1 MRFSRQDIKNFD
13 GPIGDP
19 FNGPAVNKHIGQK
32 YQDPVTA
39 IAITLT
45 AVSAAG
51 SIKAGQDR
59 NKMYQMQAKQAEVES
74 DRRAVQYELQANDIL
89 RRTNQANAAVV
100 ARGFAGGTQGFEG
113 SAGLIQ
119 QVNNTRGGKEFMFAL
134 QNADMAQRGGLIQ
147 ASLYRGAGQI
157 AEQAGYFDAFGKL
170 GSAGMSYAKL
180 GSAPSGGGSSGSS
193 GGGGTMQSTPNFATA

>member
-1 MRFSRQDIKNFD
+1 MRFSRQDLKNFD

-39 IAITLT
+39 TVIAVSLT
-45 AVSAAG
+45 AVSAVG
-51 SIKAGQDR
+51 SIEAGKAR
-59 NKMYQMQAKQAEVES
+59 NKMYQMQARQAEVES
-74 DRRAVQYELQANDIL
+74 DRRAVQYELQANEIL

-100 ARGFAGGTQGFEG
+100 ARGFAGGIQGFEG

-134 QNADMAQRGGLIQ
+134 QNSDMTRRSGLIQ
-147 ASLYRGAGQI
+147 SSLYQGAGQI
-157 AEQAGYFDAFGKL
+157 AEQAGYFEAAGKL
-170 GSAGMSYAKL
+170 GSAGFQFAKL
-180 GSAPSGGGSSGSS
+180 GSAPSGGGFRTTGEDWGS
-193 GGGGTMQSTPNFATA
+193 

>member
-1 MRFSRQDIKNFD
+1 M
-13 GPIGDP
+13 
-19 FNGPAVNKHIGQK
+19 AL
-32 YQDPVTA
+32 PVA
-39 IAITLT
+39 IALL

-74 DRRAVQYELQANDIL
+74 DRRAVQYELQANEIL

-119 QVNNTRGGKEFMFAL
+119 AVNNTKGGKEFTFAL
-134 QNADMAQRGGLIQ
+134 QNADMAKRSGLIQ
-147 ASLYRGAGQI
+147 ASLYQGAGQI
-157 AEQAGYFDAFGKL
+157 AEQAGYFDAAGKL
-170 GSAGMSYAKL
+170 GQAFMI
-180 GSAPSGGGSSGSS
+180 GSKIGGPP
-193 GGGGTMQSTPNFATA
+193 STPGARVDLAGADF

>member
-45 AVSAAG
+45 AVSAYG

-134 QNADMAQRGGLIQ
+134 QNADTAQRGGLIQ

-180 GSAPSGGGSSGSS
+180 GSAPSGFRTTGEDWGS
-193 GGGGTMQSTPNFATA
+193 

>member
-39 IAITLT
+39 TVIAVSLT
-45 AVSAAG
+45 AVSAVG
-51 SIKAGQDR
+51 SIEAGKAR
-59 NKMYQMQAKQAEVES
+59 NKMYQMQARQAEVES

-157 AEQAGYFDAFGKL
+157 AEQAGYFDAAGKL
-170 GSAGMSYAKL
+170 GSAGFQFAKL
-180 GSAPSGGGSSGSS
+180 G
-193 GGGGTMQSTPNFATA
+193 

>member
-1 MRFSRQDIKNFD
+1 MKFSRQDLKNFD

-39 IAITLT
+39 TVIAVSLT

-74 DRRAVQYELQANDIL
+74 DRRAVQYELQANEIL

-119 QVNNTRGGKEFMFAL
+119 QINNTRGGKEFMFAL
-134 QNADMAQRGGLIQ
+134 QNSDMTKRGGLIQ
-147 ASLYRGAGQI
+147 ASLYEGAGQI
-157 AEQAGYFDAFGKL
+157 AEQAGYFDAAGKL
-170 GSAGMSYAKL
+170 GQAAFTYGKI
-180 GSAPSGGGSSGSS
+180 GGPP
-193 GGGGTMQSTPNFATA
+193 STPSARTDLAGADF

>member
-1 MRFSRQDIKNFD
+1 MRFSRQDLKNFD

-39 IAITLT
+39 IAITLQV
-45 AVSAAG
+45 VSAAG

-74 DRRAVQYELQANDIL
+74 DRRAVQYELQANEIL

-119 QVNNTRGGKEFMFAL
+119 QVNNTRGGKEFIFAL
-134 QNADMAQRGGLIQ
+134 QNADMVKRSGLIQ
-147 ASLYRGAGQI
+147 SSLYQGAGQI
-157 AEQAGYFDAFGKL
+157 AEQAGYFDAAGKL
-170 GSAGMSYAKL
+170 GSAGFQYAKL
-180 GSAPSGGGSSGSS
+180 GGPPDKAAPI
-193 GGGGTMQSTPNFATA
+193 TDKSTFIG

>member
-1 MRFSRQDIKNFD
+1 MRFSRQDLKNFD
-13 GPIGDP
+13 GPVGDP
-19 FNGPAVNKHIGQK
+19 FNGPAVNKHIGHK
-32 YQDPVTA
+32 YQDPVTV

-170 GSAGMSYAKL
+170 GSAGMTYAKIGGPTDGGFRTTGEDW
-180 GSAPSGGGSSGSS
+180 GS
-193 GGGGTMQSTPNFATA
+193 

>member
-1 MRFSRQDIKNFD
+1 MRFSRQDLKNFD

-39 IAITLT
+39 IAITLQV
-45 AVSAAG
+45 VSAAG

-180 GSAPSGGGSSGSS
+180 GSAPSGFRTTGEDWGS
-193 GGGGTMQSTPNFATA
+193 

>member
-39 IAITLT
+39 TVIAVSLT
-45 AVSAAG
+45 AVSAVG
-51 SIKAGQDR
+51 SIEAGKAR
-59 NKMYQMQAKQAEVES
+59 NKMYQMQARQAEVES

-180 GSAPSGGGSSGSS
+180 GSAPSGFRTTGEDWGS
-193 GGGGTMQSTPNFATA
+193 

>member
-1 MRFSRQDIKNFD
+1 MRFSRQDLKNFD

-39 IAITLT
+39 IAITLQV
-45 AVSAAG
+45 VSAAG

-100 ARGFAGGTQGFEG
+100 ASGFAGGTQGFEG

-180 GSAPSGGGSSGSS
+180 GSAPSGFRTTGEDWGS
-193 GGGGTMQSTPNFATA
+193 

>member
-1 MRFSRQDIKNFD
+1 MRFSRQDLKNFD

-39 IAITLT
+39 IAITLQV
-45 AVSAAG
+45 VSAAG

-100 ARGFAGGTQGFEG
+100 ARGFAGGIQGFEG

-119 QVNNTRGGKEFMFAL
+119 AVNNTRGGKEFAFAL
-134 QNADMAQRGGLIQ
+134 QNADTAQRGGLIQ

-180 GSAPSGGGSSGSS
+180 GSAPSGFRTTGEDWGS
-193 GGGGTMQSTPNFATA
+193 

>member
-1 MRFSRQDIKNFD
+1 MRFSRQDLKNFD

-39 IAITLT
+39 IAITLQV
-45 AVSAAG
+45 VSAAG

-119 QVNNTRGGKEFMFAL
+119 AVNNTRGGKEFTFAL

-180 GSAPSGGGSSGSS
+180 GSAPSGFRTTGEDWGS
-193 GGGGTMQSTPNFATA
+193 

>member
-1 MRFSRQDIKNFD
+1 MRFSRQDLKNFD

-32 YQDPVTA
+32 YQDPVTV

-74 DRRAVQYELQANDIL
+74 DRRAVQYELQANEIL

-134 QNADMAQRGGLIQ
+134 QNADMTKRSGLIQ
-147 ASLYRGAGQI
+147 ASLYEGAGQI
-157 AEQAGYFDAFGKL
+157 AEQAGYFDAAGKL
-170 GSAGMSYAKL
+170 GSAGFQFAKL
-180 GSAPSGGGSSGSS
+180 GGKPSTDGGFRTTGEDWGS
-193 GGGGTMQSTPNFATA
+193 

>member
-1 MRFSRQDIKNFD
+1 MRFSRQDLKNFD

-51 SIKAGQDR
+51 SIQAGQAR

-74 DRRAVQYELQANDIL
+74 DRRAVQYELQANEIL

-119 QVNNTRGGKEFMFAL
+119 SINNTKGGKEFTFAL
-134 QNADMAQRGGLIQ
+134 QNADMTKRSGLIQ
-147 ASLYRGAGQI
+147 SSLYQGAGQI
-157 AEQAGYFDAFGKL
+157 AEQAGYFDAAGKL
-170 GSAGMSYAKL
+170 GSAGFQFAKL
-180 GSAPSGGGSSGSS
+180 GGPPSKDGGFRTTGEDWGS
-193 GGGGTMQSTPNFATA
+193 

>member
-1 MRFSRQDIKNFD
+1 M
-13 GPIGDP
+13 
-19 FNGPAVNKHIGQK
+19 AL
-32 YQDPVTA
+32 PVA
-39 IAITLT
+39 IALT
-45 AVSAAG
+45 VISAAG

-157 AEQAGYFDAFGKL
+157 AEQAGYFDAAGKL
-170 GSAGMSYAKL
+170 GSAGFQFAKM